1 MSNVDTT
8 LNERGQ
14 RYGEFAGH
22 ASVTQTLKRAMGQHP
37 GWRKLADDQREALE
51 MTAHKIGRI
60 LNGDPNY
67 IDSWHD
73 ISGYVRLV
81 EQRLEKELTKKEDD
95 PRQTSFAFTSTD
107 QIQEKASPDR
117 TAEMRAGIDRA
128 IAALSKQTREVKAAE
143 QAAAETECDCIRCV
157 LKRALGASHP
167 GAEIEFVFLGE
178 DSGRTD

>member
-1 MSNVDTT
+1 MNNVDAT

-22 ASVTQTLKRAMGQHP
+22 AGVTQTLKRAMGQHP
-37 GWRKLADDQREALE
+37 GWRKLADDQKEALE

-73 ISGYVRLV
+73 IGGYVRLV
-81 EQRLEKELTKKEDD
+81 EQRLEKEQAKKETDL
-95 PRQTSFAFTSTD
+95 RQTSFAFNSTY
-107 QIQEKASPDR
+107 QAQEKSSPDR
-117 TAEMRAGIDRA
+117 TADMRAGVDRA
-128 IAALSKQTREVKAAE
+128 IATLNEQIRKAKATE
-143 QAAAETECDCIRCV
+143 QAAAKTECDCIGCA
-157 LKRALGASHP
+157 LKRALGVSHP
-167 GAEIEFVFLGE
+167 GAEIELVFLGE

>member
-1 MSNVDTT
+1 MSNVDAT

-22 ASVTQTLKRAMGQHP
+22 AGVTQTLKRAMGQHP

-81 EQRLEKELTKKEDD
+81 EQRLEKEQVKKEVD

-107 QIQEKASPDR
+107 QIQEKASL
-117 TAEMRAGIDRA
+117 DRA
-128 IAALSKQTREVKAAE
+128 IATLNKQIRKAKAAE

>member
-22 ASVTQTLKRAMGQHP
+22 AGVTQTLKRAMGQHP

-81 EQRLEKELTKKEDD
+81 EQRLEKEQVKKETD
-95 PRQTSFAFTSTD
+95 PRQAPFAFTSTD

-117 TAEMRAGIDRA
+117 AAEMRAGIDRA
-128 IAALSKQTREVKAAE
+128 IATPNKQIREAKATE
-143 QAAAETECDCIRCV
+143 AAADAECDCIRCV

>member
-1 MSNVDTT
+1 MNNVDAT

-22 ASVTQTLKRAMGQHP
+22 AGVTQTLKRAMGQHP

-81 EQRLEKELTKKEDD
+81 EQRLEKEQANEEDA
-95 PRQTSFAFTSTD
+95 PRQAPFAFTSTD
-107 QIQEKASPDR
+107 QIQEKASPNEDHF
-117 TAEMRAGIDRA
+117 DRA
-128 IAALSKQTREVKAAE
+128 SATLNKQIREAKATEKAAADSE
-143 QAAAETECDCIRCV
+143 PIKACGCPACTLERKLKAVFGDAEVEVI
-157 LKRALGASHP
+157 
-167 GAEIEFVFLGE
+167 FVGE

>member
-1 MSNVDTT
+1 
-8 LNERGQ
+8 
-14 RYGEFAGH
+14 
-22 ASVTQTLKRAMGQHP
+22 MGQHP

-81 EQRLEKELTKKEDD
+81 EQRLEKEQAKKEVD

-117 TAEMRAGIDRA
+117 TTEMRAGIDRA
-128 IAALSKQTREVKAAE
+128 IATLAEQIREAKAAE
-143 QAAAETECDCIRCV
+143 QAAAETECDCIGCA
-157 LKRALGASHP
+157 LKRALGVSHP
-167 GAEIEFVFLGE
+167 GAEVEVIFVGE
-178 DSGRTD
+178 DSGRID

>member
-1 MSNVDTT
+1 MNNVDAT

-22 ASVTQTLKRAMGQHP
+22 AGVTQTLKRAMGQHP

-81 EQRLEKELTKKEDD
+81 EQRLEKEQAKKEADS
-95 PRQTSFAFTSTD
+95 RRASFAFTSTD

-117 TAEMRAGIDRA
+117 TTEMRAGIDRA
-128 IAALSKQTREVKAAE
+128 IATLAE
-143 QAAAETECDCIRCV
+143 QIRTATACSVSLADAECNCIGCA
-157 LKRALGASHP
+157 LKRALGVSHP
-167 GAEIEFVFLGE
+167 GAEVEVIFVGE

>member
-1 MSNVDTT
+1 MSNVDAT

-22 ASVTQTLKRAMGQHP
+22 AGVTQTLKRAMGQHP
-37 GWRKLADDQREALE
+37 GWRKLADDQKEALE
-51 MTAHKIGRI
+51 MAAHKIGRI

-73 ISGYVRLV
+73 IGGYARLV
-81 EQRLEKELTKKEDD
+81 EQRLEKEQAEKETD

-117 TAEMRAGIDRA
+117 IDRA
-128 IAALSKQTREVKAAE
+128 IATLSEQIRKAKATEKAKACGCPVCALERELKAVFGDAE
-143 QAAAETECDCIRCV
+143 VEV
-157 LKRALGASHP
+157 V
-167 GAEIEFVFLGE
+167 FVGE
-178 DSGRTD
+178 DSGCAD

>member
-1 MSNVDTT
+1 MNNVDAT

-22 ASVTQTLKRAMGQHP
+22 AGVTQTLKRAMGQHP
-37 GWRKLADDQREALE
+37 GWRKLADDQKEALE

-81 EQRLEKELTKKEDD
+81 EQRLEKEQAKKETD

-117 TAEMRAGIDRA
+117 AAEMRAGIDRA
-128 IAALSKQTREVKAAE
+128 IATLNEQIRKAKTTE
-143 QAAAETECDCIRCV
+143 KAAAETECDCIGCA
-157 LKRALGASHP
+157 LKRALGVSHP
-167 GAEIEFVFLGE
+167 GAEIELVFLGE

>member
-1 MSNVDTT
+1 MNNVDAT

-22 ASVTQTLKRAMGQHP
+22 ANVTQTLKRAMGQHP

-73 ISGYVRLV
+73 IGGYVRLV
-81 EQRLEKELTKKEDD
+81 EQRLEKEQAKKEAD
-95 PRQTSFAFTSTD
+95 PRQAPFAFTSTD

-117 TAEMRAGIDRA
+117 AAEMRAGIDRA
-128 IAALSKQTREVKAAE
+128 IAKHTEPIKACGCPACELEGKLSAMFPDAKIEV
-143 QAAAETECDCIRCV
+143 
-157 LKRALGASHP
+157 L
-167 GAEIEFVFLGE
+167 VFDE
-178 DSGRTD
+178 ESGRTD

>member
-1 MSNVDTT
+1 MNNVDAT

-22 ASVTQTLKRAMGQHP
+22 AGVTQTLKRAMGQHP

-73 ISGYVRLV
+73 IGGYVRLV
-81 EQRLEKELTKKEDD
+81 EQRLEKEQAKKDTD

-117 TAEMRAGIDRA
+117 IDHV
-128 IAALSKQTREVKAAE
+128 IAALSEQIRKAKAAE
-143 QAAAETECDCIRCV
+143 QAAAEAECNCIGCA
-157 LKRALGASHP
+157 LKRALGVGHP
-167 GAEIEFVFLGE
+167 GDEIELVFLGE

>member
-1 MSNVDTT
+1 MNNVDAT

-22 ASVTQTLKRAMGQHP
+22 AGVTQTLKRAMGQHP

-73 ISGYVRLV
+73 IGGYVRLV
-81 EQRLEKELTKKEDD
+81 EQRLEKEQAKKEAD
-95 PRQTSFAFTSTD
+95 PRQASFVFTSTD
-107 QIQEKASPDR
+107 QIQEKTSPDR

-128 IAALSKQTREVKAAE
+128 IATLNEQIRKAKATE
-143 QAAAETECDCIRCV
+143 KAAAETECDCIGCA
-157 LKRALGASHP
+157 LKRALGLVHP
-167 GAEIEFVFLGE
+167 GAEIELAFLGE